1 MKRAV
6 CVCRYQ
12 GKYIFSYNKKREG
25 FEIPGGHIEK
35 GENWYTMLRGNRK
48 IRRITQRIWDG
59 KNHLNRYF
67 AR

>member
-48 IRRITQRIWDG
+48 IRRITQRI
-59 KNHLNRYF
+59 
-67 AR
+67 